1 MAKLYRITLEKEEQ
15 EKLEQI
21 ILTRSSRAPQVK
33 RSYILLAEDEN
44 GAKRWTDE
52 QIRNAYG
59 AGIRTIERLRQRFVE
74 DGLEIAL
81 NGKPRQIEKERI
93 FDGRV
98 ESHLI
103 ALRCSEV
110 PEGHSQWSLRIL
122 ADKMVELE
130 HVESISHESVR
141 Q

>member
-33 RSYILLAEDEN
+33 RSYILLAADEN

-122 ADKMVELE
+122 ADKMVELNM
-130 HVESISHESVR
+130 
-141 Q
+141 